1 MGIVFPNINDL
12 IMKTQVSLAVMA
24 LLGVKAR
31 IINPAGLHWN
41 EDPNSRPTPLRDD
54 NQMSST

>member
-1 MGIVFPNINDL
+1 
-12 IMKTQVSLAVMA
+12 MKTQVSLAVMA
-24 LLGVKAR
+24 LIGVKAR

>member
-1 MGIVFPNINDL
+1 
-12 IMKTQVSLAVMA
+12 MKTQVSLAVLA
-24 LLGVKAR
+24 LIGAKAR

-54 NQMSST
+54 NQMSSTQAKYLR